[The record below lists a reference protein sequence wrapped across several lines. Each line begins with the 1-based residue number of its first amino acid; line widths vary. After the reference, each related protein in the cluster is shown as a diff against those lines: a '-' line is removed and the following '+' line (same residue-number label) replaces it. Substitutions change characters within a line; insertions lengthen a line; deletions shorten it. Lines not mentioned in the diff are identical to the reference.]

1 MTVRDLPAVD
11 ALADQLA
18 ATGLPRIMLI
28 ETARRAIDTARAV
41 LLDGGDADAVAL
53 ARQEAARIA
62 RRRPQR
68 VINATGVLLHT
79 NLGRAPLHPPA
90 ARRAAEAATGY
101 AALELDL
108 ATGRRGGRAAYT
120 HDLVARL
127 TGAEA
132 ALVVNNNA
140 GALFLALAALGS
152 GGRVVVSR
160 GELIEIGGSFRLPE
174 LMLAAGV
181 RLVEVGTT
189 NRTHADDYRRA
200 LGPRTGLLLK
210 VHRSNFELRG
220 YVAEVGVQELAGIA
234 RAHAVPLLEDLG
246 SGTLLDLRAWGLPE
260 ACWAPGRLRLGA
272 DLVCFSGDK
281 LLGGPQA
288 GILLGRSESLDA
300 LRRDPLARA
309 VRLDKLAIAA
319 LDATLRLLL
328 DEQPERSLPVLRAL
342 TETAPAVEGRAR
354 RLAERLAAAA
364 GTRLAIRVE
373 PTRAPVGG
381 GSLPGF
387 EIDSWAVA
395 LRPPDGPD
403 ALARRLRRAAVP
415 VLVRVRED
423 AVLLDARTLL
433 PDDEEALEASL
444 GAALADAAD

>member
-53 ARQEAARIA
+53 ARQEAAGIA

-140 GALFLALAALGS
+140 GALFLALAALGA
-152 GGRVVVSR
+152 GG
-160 GELIEIGGSFRLPE
+160 
-174 LMLAAGV
+174 
-181 RLVEVGTT
+181 
-189 NRTHADDYRRA
+189 
-200 LGPRTGLLLK
+200 
-210 VHRSNFELRG
+210 
-220 YVAEVGVQELAGIA
+220 
-234 RAHAVPLLEDLG
+234 
-246 SGTLLDLRAWGLPE
+246 
-260 ACWAPGRLRLGA
+260 
-272 DLVCFSGDK
+272 
-281 LLGGPQA
+281 
-288 GILLGRSESLDA
+288 
-300 LRRDPLARA
+300 
-309 VRLDKLAIAA
+309 
-319 LDATLRLLL
+319 
-328 DEQPERSLPVLRAL
+328 
-342 TETAPAVEGRAR
+342 
-354 RLAERLAAAA
+354 A
-364 GTRLAIRVE
+364 GTSR
-373 PTRAPVGG
+373 
-381 GSLPGF
+381 SC
-387 EIDSWAVA
+387 
-395 LRPPDGPD
+395 
-403 ALARRLRRAAVP
+403 
-415 VLVRVRED
+415 
-423 AVLLDARTLL
+423 
-433 PDDEEALEASL
+433 
-444 GAALADAAD
+444 